1 MDAWNLDQA
10 ADLRITPQPTLPVGE
25 AEQSQQE
32 RHGVSNEALKDTS
45 GHSAQDLGTEPAELG
60 SGRALREPDRQPTA
74 GRGPTATNGPTL
86 LQTLLSV
93 EVPSTERHADGA
105 SAGTTQLPTETPD
118 PPGHKVTEV
127 IKANDAAARVEEG
140 DATHR
145 VVHEIAVRLNE
156 VFGAEV
162 PMFSEGIPSGVQV
175 AAVPVSKNQ
184 KKKLEQAAAN
194 ANKGKAPSKSTQLP
208 EPMTEER
215 FYREHRKKLNAPKL
229 GPQATAMLRA
239 LRRIGRIY
247 LIALRGASD
256 NPLGKNVFSFLGTN
270 YIVNKERYVRPYDG
284 SFAKGRDESSGYVTV
299 EGSVFKAF
307 DYPANTLG
315 LEDFRRIIQAVLEET
330 TPPVSVLQMTVF
342 IAAVAAE
349 VERYGP
355 QLATVMLALTGVTDE
370 KTTAH
375 KSIFVEGLTMTTGGT
390 DPGTGSHVDTRL
402 GFEDQPIESL
412 TRATDVSAKREG
424 ALIVSAFSQPPLSLD
439 VLSYIDAQLRSGTS
453 REVMVDSLADRLVWL
468 MNYRAATAPG
478 AKSAVGLGKL
488 VTKEMLERHFPSDNS
503 FSVRSVKDDSI
514 VLLAPEERERLAWD
528 IERNKGEEGTWK
540 DGKFRTMGAYLVVC
554 KSSTK
559 SSFDVGRAHFTVST
573 VGSSSAKL
581 NHWEGQDWLEKPKQV
596 KEADLEHEIAN
607 ARNAFGSSSVPE
619 VNEKDL
625 DTRIQNVLTALDKL
639 PEANQSKLGPAIH
652 EILEGKAQK
661 DPGARKRALTVL
673 AQLEVMLRQNPS
685 AKALQERLAEWLPSN
700 EWNVMPAGWVRGQA
714 SGLGY
719 NCLIDSLLQ
728 LTTNLDQQGRLNEA
742 KLIRYRLVQ
751 EGLTGPT
758 DYLYGSYHALRVLQL
773 IGVDPE
779 NYEVRTE
786 WSFGGERKLPEV
798 EGLGNPTVLRLWNTG
813 GHYEPITI
821 PPGQGPGDRAA
832 HQSDDLL
839 LRPGKPLWMATLAA
853 QLVPDGDIG
862 KLDNS
867 KLEALAKAEPSRP
880 KPTKDE
886 VKATKTAFA
895 STAVPGWE
903 VSEAW
908 EEAETA
914 DKDATSTPE
923 GEGTSASPEPDTVKG
938 SASEPAYKRVVTL
951 TKLKPADNEALPSS
965 VQAEMQKLV
974 KELNLAAS
982 WKSGEVVLRV
992 VLGSGPIWQLSV
1004 VTNKWK
1010 KVRL

>member
-1 MDAWNLDQA
+1 MAQRDGAGTARVGETAAATGARPASGPCNGTERAGVPGATQLLTLQRRVGNRAVTKWLRDTDSVPHLQRKKADAQKFIRDKKLRTRANLESIRNFVREPSNDETLRQGLMDAWNLDQA

-60 SGRALREPDRQPTA
+60 SGRAVREPDRQPTA

-284 SFAKGRDESSGYVTV
+284 SFAKGHDESSGYVTV

-625 DTRIQNVLTALDKL
+625 DTRN
-639 PEANQSKLGPAIH
+639 PERPDRPRQATGGQPVQTGPAIH

-821 PPGQGPGDRAA
+821 PPGQGPVTELRTRATTCSCGPA
-832 HQSDDLL
+832 SPCGWPPWP
-839 LRPGKPLWMATLAA
+839 RSWYPMATSASWTT
-853 QLVPDGDIG
+853 P
-862 KLDNS
+862 NS
-867 KLEALAKAEPSRP
+867 RRWPRPSRP
-880 KPTKDE
+880 
-886 VKATKTAFA
+886 
-895 STAVPGWE
+895 G
-903 VSEAW
+903 
-908 EEAETA
+908 
-914 DKDATSTPE
+914 
-923 GEGTSASPEPDTVKG
+923 
-938 SASEPAYKRVVTL
+938 
-951 TKLKPADNEALPSS
+951 PS
-965 VQAEMQKLV
+965 
-974 KELNLAAS
+974 
-982 WKSGEVVLRV
+982 RRR
-992 VLGSGPIWQLSV
+992 
-1004 VTNKWK
+1004 T
-1010 KVRL
+1010 R